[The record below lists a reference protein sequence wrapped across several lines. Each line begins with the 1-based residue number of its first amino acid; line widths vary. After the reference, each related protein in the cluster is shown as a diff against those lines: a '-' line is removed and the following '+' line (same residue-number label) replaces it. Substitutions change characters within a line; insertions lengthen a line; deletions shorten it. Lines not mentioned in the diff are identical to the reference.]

1 MCALSPIFAQLQDIP
16 RASESDYKKYRK
28 AVVATQKEADK
39 EILDAA
45 ALCEDGA
52 ATNEEEVGKE
62 WWADMSQ
69 SHVSPYYLS
78 FKLTSV

>member
-16 RASESDYKKYRK
+16 QVSESDYKKYRK

-39 EILDAA
+39 EILEAA
-45 ALCEDGA
+45 AIVPDDASSDG
-52 ATNEEEVGKE
+52 EEVGKE

-69 SHVSPYYLS
+69 SHVSPVPLVFGMTPS
-78 FKLTSV
+78 